1 MDKEKKDFRDIVQVI
16 TEAFS
21 ATEMEPVRDT
31 IISVAGLTNPAA
43 GVGLAAIDS
52 VMKQYNDYRLRLL
65 LMGLS
70 AGNSVEKRISQLYNF
85 VRSSPEKAIEV
96 ANLLKKTINAEN
108 PKVCVM
114 YGMILAEHTTDKSD
128 FSQEE
133 LILCKALEN
142 ATDYDIRN
150 FKAIMEKCIVTNELG
165 FRVVKCRMEEV
176 KKYEYTC
183 QWAAY
188 NRIFKLETTDFGELN
203 SEVGEYE
210 TLIMDTGYQVTQIAD
225 LLMEKIREI
234 QQIFNY

>member
-1 MDKEKKDFRDIVQVI
+1 MDEENINFRDVVQVI

-31 IISVAGLTNPAA
+31 IISVIGLTNPVA

-52 VMKQYNDYRLRLL
+52 AMKQYNDYRLRLL
-65 LMGLS
+65 LMGLA

-85 VRSSPEKAIEV
+85 VRSSPERAIEV
-96 ANLLKKTINAEN
+96 ANILKKTINAES
-108 PKVCVM
+108 PKVCVI
-114 YGMILAEHTTDKSD
+114 YGMVLAEHAADKSA
-128 FSQEE
+128 FSQTE

-150 FKAIMEKCIVTNELG
+150 FKTIMEKCIVTNKLG
-165 FRVVKCRMEEV
+165 FRVVKCRMEEL

-188 NRIFKLETTDFGELN
+188 NRIFKLETADFGELS
-203 SEVGEYE
+203 SEDGEYE
-210 TLIMDTGYQVTQIAD
+210 PLIMDTGYQVTEIAD
-225 LLMEKIREI
+225 LLMEKIRKI
-234 QQIFNY
+234 QQVLSY